1 MLRHDKASTN
11 TVEAGKRILQ
21 NKLCPE
27 WIKILK
33 RCRDGECEPAAVLH
47 IAQFSAE

>member
-11 TVEAGKRILQ
+11 TVEAERMRERESCKACQIR
-21 NKLCPE
+21 N
-27 WIKILK
+27 LK
-33 RCRDGECEPAAVLH
+33 RCRDEECGPAAVLH